1 MGNGELTP
9 MLEAIQRIVENGEEV
24 EPMTAIKLML
34 GVSWATYNT
43 SKANGRDLGT
53 MKRSLWAVG
62 AISVLALIVVS
73 AHAQVPDFLKAL
85 LAIP

>member
-1 MGNGELTP
+1 

-43 SKANGRDLGT
+43 SKANGKELGA
-53 MKRSLWAVG
+53 MRRAVWVIG
-62 AISVLALIVVS
+62 SVSAVALVIVS